1 MIGQESMAD
10 IMEIADQRDVT
21 IHFCETVAD
30 MRHGGRRLIAV
41 DGDPHELG
49 AGAGKRRDLGRRPF
63 DIGRIRVGHRLDGD
77 RRAAAGE
84 DRRVAGTNAHANGA
98 AAARGPGVLGVR
110 ETGGG

>member
-1 MIGQESMAD
+1 MAD

-21 IHFCETVAD
+21 VHFCETVAD
-30 MRHGGRRLIAV
+30 MRHGCGGYVAI
-41 DGDPHELG
+41 DCDPHELG
-49 AGAGKRRDLGRRPF
+49 TGAGKRRDLGRRLF

-84 DRRVAGTNAHANGA
+84 DRRVAGTNVHANGA